1 MQERINYRKDVNKM
15 PKSIKDLYMSFMLK
29 PNITVTKLTIN
40 GKKLLDENEDPVYGY
55 EIAEY
60 LKENYDMNQEI
71 SNIYMKTGDPE
82 YDLDER

>member
-1 MQERINYRKDVNKM
+1 M
-15 PKSIKDLYMSFMLK
+15 PETIKDLYISFMLK

>member
-1 MQERINYRKDVNKM
+1 M

>member
-1 MQERINYRKDVNKM
+1 M

-60 LKENYDMNQEI
+60 LEENYDMNQEI

>member
-1 MQERINYRKDVNKM
+1 M
-15 PKSIKDLYMSFMLK
+15 PKTIKDLYISFMLK

-40 GKKLLDENEDPVYGY
+40 GKKILVENEDPVYGY

>member
-1 MQERINYRKDVNKM
+1 M
-15 PKSIKDLYMSFMLK
+15 PKTIKDLHISFMLK

>member
-1 MQERINYRKDVNKM
+1 M
-15 PKSIKDLYMSFMLK
+15 PKTIKDLYISFMLK

>member
-1 MQERINYRKDVNKM
+1 
-15 PKSIKDLYMSFMLK
+15 MSFMLK